1 MPASSGWLAVAA
13 SPVAPLIPCSVR
25 FRDPLWVQ
33 SSRHPRLSLAVAPCN
48 SAVSLNVSVV
58 VEAINATEV
67 ASSSYFSCAV
77 QRQGSLSCQGQ
88 QSNGVLG
95 DAAATPLYTSP
106 NQASPSAAPAYRG
119 APSLPEPVS
128 RVTTGSDHA
137 CAVLSSGASL
147 QCWGASFY
155 GQTGL
160 GTYASVDTPTAVLVR
175 APVASKALA
184 AGHRVLVALA
194 A

>member
-1 MPASSGWLAVAA
+1 M
-13 SPVAPLIPCSVR
+13 
-25 FRDPLWVQ
+25 
-33 SSRHPRLSLAVAPCN
+33 APCN
-48 SAVSLNVSVV
+48 PAVSSNVSLV
-58 VEAINATEV
+58 VEAINATVV

-88 QSNGVLG
+88 KTYGVLG

-128 RVTTGSDHA
+128 DVTSGSDHA
-137 CAVLSSGASL
+137 CALLASGAGL
-147 QCWGASFY
+147 LCWGASYY

-160 GTYASVDTPTAVLVR
+160 GTYDSVDTPTFVPVR
-175 APVASKALA
+175 APVASIIASGIPSPLLLDNRSLSLFA
-184 AGHRVLVALA
+184 A
-194 A
+194 